1 MPKDTF
7 FSKVRGLVID
17 KLLKIDDSAHKIA
30 LGAGLGVFSGFMPGT
45 GPVAALF
52 LAFVFRANRAAALL
66 GSILT
71 NLWLSL
77 ITFILAVKIGSL
89 VLNRSWQDIYQKAV
103 AVLSDFHLKD
113 LFALSFL
120 DIILPVVTGY
130 LIIGAILGLIT
141 YAAVLFTARIFLRK
155 G

>member
-1 MPKDTF
+1 MA
-7 FSKVRGLVID
+7 RGFIID
-17 KLLKIDDSAHKIA
+17 KFLKINDSAHKVA

-71 NLWLSL
+71 NFWLSL

-89 VLNRSWQDIYQKAV
+89 ILNRRWQDIYQKAA
-103 AVLSDFHLKD
+103 AVFSDFHLKD

-130 LIIGAILGLIT
+130 LVIGAILGLIT
-141 YAAVLFTARIFLRK
+141 YAAVLFTARMFLRK